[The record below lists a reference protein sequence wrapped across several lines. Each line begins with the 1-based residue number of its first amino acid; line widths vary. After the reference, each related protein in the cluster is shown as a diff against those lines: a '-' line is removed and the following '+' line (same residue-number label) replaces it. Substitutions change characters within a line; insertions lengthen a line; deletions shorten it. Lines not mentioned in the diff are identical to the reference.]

1 MVAARGFKFTPRQPD
16 DEVLVMLGNLKQ
28 LISKQKIRRNNIY
41 NVTFIGQVF
50 VTDSAGRTLMDVMKL
65 WYLCRRYL
73 RKYLFICRCETAVA
87 AAGTYLSTYLG
98 TCSRYLPKYWQ

>member
-65 WYLCRRYL
+65 WYLLC
-73 RKYLFICRCETAVA
+73 VD
-87 AAGTYLSTYLG
+87 GT
-98 TCSRYLPKYWQ
+98 